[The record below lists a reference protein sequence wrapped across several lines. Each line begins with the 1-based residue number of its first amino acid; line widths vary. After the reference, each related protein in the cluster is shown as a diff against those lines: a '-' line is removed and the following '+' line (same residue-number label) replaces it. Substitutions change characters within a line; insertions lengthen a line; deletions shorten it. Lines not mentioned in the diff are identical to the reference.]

1 MGQNSRPWK
10 QKSAGRKKRQKWATI
25 VTHWM
30 RPYYKNPVLV
40 SPWNIS
46 NLRHL
51 DPWLTSN
58 HLAICVTLPCR
69 LRHFTCSL
77 ILFRTLIPY
86 LYPPLRP
93 QMTTLGT
100 ISSIA
105 RPYEHREER
114 FFTTVHVVKT
124 RKMVNVFLSKSFIKN
139 FQGNDIGVDPKGVA
153 GVWPPLTPP
162 VGGG

>member
-10 QKSAGRKKRQKWATI
+10 QKSAGRKKRQKWAI
-25 VTHWM
+25 SVTRWM
-30 RPYYKNPVLV
+30 QADYKNQVLV
-40 SPWNIS
+40 RPWNIS
-46 NLRHL
+46 NLRHFT
-51 DPWLTSN
+51 PWLASN
-58 HLAICVTLPCR
+58 HLAISVTLPCR
-69 LRHFTCSL
+69 LRHFTRSL
-77 ILFRTLIPY
+77 ILFRPLIPY
-86 LYPPLRP
+86 LLPPLRP

-114 FFTTVHVVKT
+114 FFTTVHVAKT
-124 RKMVNVFLSKSFIKN
+124 RKIVNVFLSKSFIKN